1 MNEPKKIDLTPEP
14 IRDWEYPLSAT
25 RTIYRQIEKLAEAL
39 EPIVL
44 GIILIFVLVAATSM
58 VVEIK
63 DFRDKQMERK

>member
-1 MNEPKKIDLTPEP
+1 MKEPKIDLTPEP
-14 IRDWEYPLSAT
+14 IKGWEYPET
-25 RTIYRQIEKLAEAL
+25 RRAVYRQTEKLAEAL

-44 GIILIFVLVAATSM
+44 GIILIVVLVAATSM